1 MKEQPNDLWRGGPWE
16 QPSPSFPTPPPVVV
30 PARRPPVLRVRRRR
44 RTLLPFLALF
54 LLVVGLSLGTVA
66 VRWLLPWDD
75 EPLTPHLSEQE
86 ERDPFAALERAETGT
101 GVQVQISQREG
112 EVMDAVEIYEKC
124 VPSVV
129 SIQADGE
136 GEYSTGTGVV
146 MSADGYILT
155 NAHVVADSLRMS
167 VLLSDGRVME
177 ARLVGADAG
186 EDLAVLKVEAS
197 GLTPAE
203 FGDSDRLRCGE
214 MVVAIGDPLGYRT
227 SITQGI
233 VSALNRTVPVDG
245 VELQVIQTSAPINF
259 GNSGGALI
267 NDRGQVV
274 GITTLKVVA
283 QDSTVEGLTN
293 AHVVADSLRMSVLLS
308 DGRVMEAR
316 LVGADAG
323 EDLAVLKVEA
333 SGLTPAEFGDSDR
346 LRCGEM
352 VVAIGDP
359 LGYRTSITQG
369 IVSALNRTVPVDG
382 VELQVIQTSAPINFG
397 NSGGALINDRGQVV
411 GITTLK
417 VVAQD
422 STVEGLG
429 FAIPMQKV
437 KEVADWLIAGQPAMG
452 FTVDFS
458 GGSLRVAAL
467 EENSSAGR
475 AGLQVDDVLLSLNGA
490 PLPTIQELRRVK
502 NTLIPGETATL
513 MVRRGGEERNIT
525 FSVQCEADFP
535 DRTA

>member
-1 MKEQPNDLWRGGPWE
+1 M
-16 QPSPSFPTPPPVVV
+16 
-30 PARRPPVLRVRRRR
+30 
-44 RTLLPFLALF
+44 
-54 LLVVGLSLGTVA
+54 
-66 VRWLLPWDD
+66 
-75 EPLTPHLSEQE
+75 
-86 ERDPFAALERAETGT
+86 
-101 GVQVQISQREG
+101 
-112 EVMDAVEIYEKC
+112 
-124 VPSVV
+124 
-129 SIQADGE
+129 
-136 GEYSTGTGVV
+136 
-146 MSADGYILT
+146 
-155 NAHVVADSLRMS
+155 
-167 VLLSDGRVME
+167 
-177 ARLVGADAG
+177 
-186 EDLAVLKVEAS
+186 
-197 GLTPAE
+197 
-203 FGDSDRLRCGE
+203 
-214 MVVAIGDPLGYRT
+214 
-227 SITQGI
+227 
-233 VSALNRTVPVDG
+233 
-245 VELQVIQTSAPINF
+245 
-259 GNSGGALI
+259 
-267 NDRGQVV
+267 
-274 GITTLKVVA
+274 
-283 QDSTVEGLTN
+283 
-293 AHVVADSLRMSVLLS
+293 
-308 DGRVMEAR
+308 
-316 LVGADAG
+316 
-323 EDLAVLKVEA
+323 LKVEA

-458 GGSLRVAAL
+458 LRVAAL

>member
-267 NDRGQVV
+267 NDR
-274 GITTLKVVA
+274 
-283 QDSTVEGLTN
+283 
-293 AHVVADSLRMSVLLS
+293 
-308 DGRVMEAR
+308 
-316 LVGADAG
+316 
-323 EDLAVLKVEA
+323 
-333 SGLTPAEFGDSDR
+333 
-346 LRCGEM
+346 
-352 VVAIGDP
+352 
-359 LGYRTSITQG
+359 
-369 IVSALNRTVPVDG
+369 
-382 VELQVIQTSAPINFG
+382 
-397 NSGGALINDRGQVV
+397 
-411 GITTLK
+411 
-417 VVAQD
+417 
-422 STVEGLG
+422 
-429 FAIPMQKV
+429 
-437 KEVADWLIAGQPAMG
+437 
-452 FTVDFS
+452 
-458 GGSLRVAAL
+458 
-467 EENSSAGR
+467 
-475 AGLQVDDVLLSLNGA
+475 
-490 PLPTIQELRRVK
+490 
-502 NTLIPGETATL
+502 
-513 MVRRGGEERNIT
+513 
-525 FSVQCEADFP
+525 
-535 DRTA
+535 

>member
-283 QDSTVEGLTN
+283 QPHAEGEGGGGL
-293 AHVVADSLRMSVLLS
+293 AHCRAARHGLHGGFQWRQPAG
-308 DGRVMEAR
+308 GRLGGEQQRRPRRIAGRRCAPVPQW
-316 LVGADAG
+316 GASAHHPGAAPG
-323 EDLAVLKVEA
+323 EKYPD
-333 SGLTPAEFGDSDR
+333 
-346 LRCGEM
+346 
-352 VVAIGDP
+352 
-359 LGYRTSITQG
+359 
-369 IVSALNRTVPVDG
+369 
-382 VELQVIQTSAPINFG
+382 
-397 NSGGALINDRGQVV
+397 SGGDCYP
-411 GITTLK
+411 
-417 VVAQD
+417 D
-422 STVEGLG
+422 
-429 FAIPMQKV
+429 
-437 KEVADWLIAGQPAMG
+437 
-452 FTVDFS
+452 
-458 GGSLRVAAL
+458 
-467 EENSSAGR
+467 
-475 AGLQVDDVLLSLNGA
+475 GA
-490 PLPTIQELRRVK
+490 P
-502 NTLIPGETATL
+502 G
-513 MVRRGGEERNIT
+513 RGGAEHHFLRA
-525 FSVQCEADFP
+525 V
-535 DRTA
+535 

>member
-283 QDSTVEGLTN
+283 QDSTVEGL
-293 AHVVADSLRMSVLLS
+293 
-308 DGRVMEAR
+308 
-316 LVGADAG
+316 
-323 EDLAVLKVEA
+323 
-333 SGLTPAEFGDSDR
+333 
-346 LRCGEM
+346 
-352 VVAIGDP
+352 
-359 LGYRTSITQG
+359 
-369 IVSALNRTVPVDG
+369 
-382 VELQVIQTSAPINFG
+382 
-397 NSGGALINDRGQVV
+397 
-411 GITTLK
+411 
-417 VVAQD
+417 
-422 STVEGLG
+422 G
-429 FAIPMQKV
+429 FAIPSASAQRIVNDLLTWGEV
-437 KEVADWLIAGQPAMG
+437 KPEPRLGVVVLREGVPVEDGRWGLVVQEVDPGSAADIAGVQTGDYILSA
-452 FTVDFS
+452 
-458 GGSLRVAAL
+458 GGEDLRTSQDLMRVRRRTSAGDQLPMVLWREGREIQVVLDL
-467 EENSSAGR
+467 EET
-475 AGLQVDDVLLSLNGA
+475 VED
-490 PLPTIQELRRVK
+490 
-502 NTLIPGETATL
+502 
-513 MVRRGGEERNIT
+513 
-525 FSVQCEADFP
+525 
-535 DRTA
+535 

>member
-112 EVMDAVEIYEKC
+112 EVMDAVEIYEKG

-203 FGDSDRLRCGE
+203 FGDSDRLRWWWPSGILW
-214 MVVAIGDPLGYRT
+214 ATAPL
-227 SITQGI
+227 
-233 VSALNRTVPVDG
+233 
-245 VELQVIQTSAPINF
+245 
-259 GNSGGALI
+259 
-267 NDRGQVV
+267 
-274 GITTLKVVA
+274 
-283 QDSTVEGLTN
+283 
-293 AHVVADSLRMSVLLS
+293 SLRGSSPPSTAQCRWTVWNFRLS
-308 DGRVMEAR
+308 RPAR
-316 LVGADAG
+316 PSTL
-323 EDLAVLKVEA
+323 E
-333 SGLTPAEFGDSDR
+333 TPAGPSSTTGDR
-346 LRCGEM
+346 WW
-352 VVAIGDP
+352 
-359 LGYRTSITQG
+359 
-369 IVSALNRTVPVDG
+369 ALPR
-382 VELQVIQTSAPINFG
+382 
-397 NSGGALINDRGQVV
+397 
-411 GITTLK
+411 
-417 VVAQD
+417 
-422 STVEGLG
+422 
-429 FAIPMQKV
+429 
-437 KEVADWLIAGQPAMG
+437 
-452 FTVDFS
+452 
-458 GGSLRVAAL
+458 
-467 EENSSAGR
+467 
-475 AGLQVDDVLLSLNGA
+475 
-490 PLPTIQELRRVK
+490 
-502 NTLIPGETATL
+502 
-513 MVRRGGEERNIT
+513 
-525 FSVQCEADFP
+525 
-535 DRTA
+535 